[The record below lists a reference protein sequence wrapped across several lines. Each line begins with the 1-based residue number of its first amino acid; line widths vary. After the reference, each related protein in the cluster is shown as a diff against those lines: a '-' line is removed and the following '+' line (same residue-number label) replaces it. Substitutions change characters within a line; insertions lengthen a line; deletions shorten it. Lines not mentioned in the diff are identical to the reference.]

1 MVETN
6 KISITLFC
14 NQSIFCKIQSV
25 TPQFTRSIM
34 PNSLLTVLLEPKITF
49 AVLLVF
55 QFGGWPQN
63 ACLTYITNGNLC
75 PSKLTK
81 KFLHKLDI
89 PLEWQLSIL
98 FPSKKKLLLLLIVAY
113 IFDLGHLQIKQLMH
127 SLLQLHNNQTS

>member
-1 MVETN
+1 MDLKGKQETSISYFLKMVQYGWSNMVETN

-55 QFGGWPQN
+55 QFGGWP
-63 ACLTYITNGNLC
+63 
-75 PSKLTK
+75 
-81 KFLHKLDI
+81 
-89 PLEWQLSIL
+89 
-98 FPSKKKLLLLLIVAY
+98 
-113 IFDLGHLQIKQLMH
+113 
-127 SLLQLHNNQTS
+127 